1 MVSRLDNIIR
11 FHSRKLDDERR
22 KLVALEQDL
31 ALILA
36 QIDAL
41 KAEELAEKNLTGLE
55 VAATEMA
62 AYLKGVS
69 IRRAAL
75 RSQQAEKEG
84 LVDDQSELVR
94 GAFKEMKT
102 LEIAREKEQREILKK
117 RRQQE
122 QRELDEQALRPF
134 NYPKP

>member
-94 GAFKEMKT
+94 GAFNEMKT